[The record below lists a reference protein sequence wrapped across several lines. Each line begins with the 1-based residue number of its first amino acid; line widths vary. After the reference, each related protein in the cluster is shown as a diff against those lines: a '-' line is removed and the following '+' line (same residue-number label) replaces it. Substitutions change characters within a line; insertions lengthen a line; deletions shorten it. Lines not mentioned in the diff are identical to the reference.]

1 LAGEGTERERQL
13 RGGIWLVLYLDAKK
27 RGSMEQQLVAVADR
41 LRRDAIPTT
50 MVFAAEPARYP
61 ARELRAAG
69 VDVRAIDF
77 ANPGGALAGLAKWF
91 AAEHPELVHFHFID
105 PYSRYVSAAKLAGAH
120 VLVHDHL
127 CPAVVGGV
135 RGALKRV
142 RGAVLNS
149 LVDVHVAVSRFV
161 AEAVMQAYAVAP
173 GRVQVV
179 ENGIDLVR
187 FHGVDGSGVRRELR
201 IGETPL
207 VLCVARLDAEKGGET
222 LLRAV
227 PRFAGGAHL
236 AFAGEGPRLSDW
248 KQLVARLGV
257 AQRVH
262 FLGLRNDV
270 EELMAAS
277 NVVVVPSEYEEA
289 FGLAVVEAMASARPL
304 VVTRSGAMPEL
315 VGDAGIVVPKRDPE
329 AIATAVNRLLA
340 DAALVARMTRI
351 GRERAER
358 RFGMNTFVNRT
369 VALYER
375 VLHTDRR
382 AA

>member
-1 LAGEGTERERQL
+1 
-13 RGGIWLVLYLDAKK
+13 
-27 RGSMEQQLVAVADR
+27 MEQQLVAVADR
-41 LRRDAIPTT
+41 LRRDATPTT

-77 ANPGGALAGLAKWF
+77 ANPAGALAGLAKWF

-187 FHGVDGSGVRRELR
+187 FDGVDGSRVRRELR

-207 VLCVARLDAEKGGET
+207 VLC
-222 LLRAV
+222 
-227 PRFAGGAHL
+227 
-236 AFAGEGPRLSDW
+236 
-248 KQLVARLGV
+248 
-257 AQRVH
+257 
-262 FLGLRNDV
+262 
-270 EELMAAS
+270 
-277 NVVVVPSEYEEA
+277 
-289 FGLAVVEAMASARPL
+289 
-304 VVTRSGAMPEL
+304 
-315 VGDAGIVVPKRDPE
+315 
-329 AIATAVNRLLA
+329 
-340 DAALVARMTRI
+340 
-351 GRERAER
+351 
-358 RFGMNTFVNRT
+358 
-369 VALYER
+369 
-375 VLHTDRR
+375 
-382 AA
+382 